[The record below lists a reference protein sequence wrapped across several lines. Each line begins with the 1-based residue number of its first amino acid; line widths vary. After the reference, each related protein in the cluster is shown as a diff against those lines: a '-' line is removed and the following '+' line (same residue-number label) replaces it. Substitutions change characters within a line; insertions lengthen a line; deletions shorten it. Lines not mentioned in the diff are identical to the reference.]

1 MNVEEIKQV
10 LTSPGGLYN
19 APLLEHFKSFYF
31 SRNDKNL
38 AEIMPGIN
46 SRLGVKHQL
55 DVFFCYL
62 DVIPYIKSS
71 IQANYLKTLNKY
83 RQMKNLVISE
93 DEIDDF
99 IINFV
104 IPFAETAPN
113 VPKTVQSGFS
123 MTTD

>member
-1 MNVEEIKQV
+1 MNVEEIKHV

-19 APLLEHFKSFYF
+19 APLLDHFKSFYF
-31 SRNDKNL
+31 GRNDKNL
-38 AEIMPGIN
+38 AEIMPGIT

-55 DVFFCYL
+55 DVFFCYF
-62 DVIPYIKSS
+62 DVIPYIDSK
-71 IQANYLKTLNKY
+71 IQGKYLKVLNKY
-83 RQMKNLVISE
+83 RQMKTLVISE

-104 IPFAETAPN
+104 IPFVETAPN

-123 MTTD
+123 ITS

>member
-19 APLLEHFKSFYF
+19 APLLEHYKSFYF
-31 SRNDKNL
+31 GRNDKNL
-38 AEIMPGIN
+38 AEIMPGIS

-62 DVIPYIKSS
+62 DVIPYIDSK
-71 IQANYLKTLNKY
+71 IQDKYLKTINKY

-93 DEIDDF
+93 DDIDDF

-104 IPFAETAPN
+104 IPFVETAVN

-123 MTTD
+123 ITS